1 MRILM
6 INYEFPPLG
15 GGGGVASYH
24 IARALAER
32 EHEVDV
38 LTTGWRGLPSEET
51 VGGLGVYRV
60 PVLGRGELSTA
71 SLPSM
76 LSFLPCGVAKGCQV
90 LREKRYDVLNTH
102 FAIPSGPTG
111 VVLSRLFKTPMVLT
125 IIGGDIHDPSKRLS
139 PSGNRVLRGVVRRVL
154 DSSSH
159 IIAISEDIKRRARE
173 DLHCRKD
180 IEVIH
185 YGLDA
190 PRFEEK
196 SRAEL
201 GIPEEPVVLIAIGRL
216 IKRKAL
222 DNLLMA
228 LSRLELREVRLL
240 IIGEGPEEGHLRD
253 LSERLGLSSRV
264 EFLGP
269 IWGERK
275 FQYLAASDIFVLPS
289 VHEGFGLVFLEAMH
303 CGLPVIASS
312 TGGQTDFLKDGET
325 GFLVPVEDVDTL
337 ADRILRLTEDTAL
350 RERISR
356 FNQEYVKRFQISGVA
371 ERYEALFSQVIQRV
385 RETASGM
392 DSAPLELRD
401 KGTHGSPHDFQ

>member
-228 LSRLELREVRLL
+228 LSRLEHRELRLL

-289 VHEGFGLVFLEAMH
+289 VHEGFGLAFLEAMH

-325 GFLVPVEDVDTL
+325 GFLVPVGDVDTL
-337 ADRILRLTEDTAL
+337 ADRILRLTGNAAL

-371 ERYEALFSQVIQRV
+371 ERYEALFLQVIQRV

-401 KGTHGSPHDFQ
+401 EGTHGSPHDAQ

>member
-1 MRILM
+1 
-6 INYEFPPLG
+6 
-15 GGGGVASYH
+15 VASYH

-371 ERYEALFSQVIQRV
+371 ERYEALFLQVIQRV